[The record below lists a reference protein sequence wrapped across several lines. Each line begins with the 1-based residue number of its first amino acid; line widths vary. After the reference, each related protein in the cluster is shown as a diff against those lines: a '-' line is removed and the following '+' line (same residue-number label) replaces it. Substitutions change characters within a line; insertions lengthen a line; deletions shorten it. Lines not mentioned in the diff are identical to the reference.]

1 MSPLDWCVFLRWHEH
16 ANDEVGRK
24 YQRRINREM
33 TILGLQA
40 IANEIQSRYDSRE
53 MTHAEA
59 CEFRNQIQHRADSV
73 DGSQLVY
80 AISDR
85 DAYRRLIEVYLDDGI
100 LSRTEQ
106 ILLWDER
113 RKLGISENVHRRLL
127 DALVARYPQARQAV
141 HVQSSTRRKVEP
153 EEKVAH
159 QEGNDGTN
167 NWLDCGFSCRCC
179 SCLAGFAIT
188 WVRRNELV
196 RQSSELWRWTI
207 LT

>member
-1 MSPLDWCVFLRWHEH
+1 MRMTR
-16 ANDEVGRK
+16 VGRK

-40 IANEIQSRYDSRE
+40 IANEIQARYDSRE

-59 CEFRNQIQHRADSV
+59 VGLGNQIQHRADSI

-100 LSRTEQ
+100 LSKTEQ

-113 RKLGISENVHRRLL
+113 RKLGISEDVHQRML
-127 DALVARYPQARQAV
+127 DALVARYQKQGRAV
-141 HVQSSTRRKVEP
+141 HVQNLPVRKIVAEEPVEL
-153 EEKVAH
+153 
-159 QEGNDGTN
+159 QED
-167 NWLDCGFSCRCC
+167 
-179 SCLAGFAIT
+179 
-188 WVRRNELV
+188 E
-196 RQSSELWRWTI
+196 
-207 LT
+207 

>member
-1 MSPLDWCVFLRWHEH
+1 MRMTR
-16 ANDEVGRK
+16 VGRK

-59 CEFRNQIQHRADSV
+59 VSLGNQIQHRADSV
-73 DGSQLVY
+73 DGAQLVY
-80 AISDR
+80 DISDR

-113 RKLGISENVHRRLL
+113 RKLGISEDVHRRLL
-127 DALVARYPQARQAV
+127 DALVARYIKQGRAF
-141 HVQSSTRRKVEP
+141 HVQSSTKRKVER
-153 EEKVAH
+153 EETVDQ
-159 QEGNDGTN
+159 QEG
-167 NWLDCGFSCRCC
+167 
-179 SCLAGFAIT
+179 
-188 WVRRNELV
+188 E
-196 RQSSELWRWTI
+196 
-207 LT
+207 

>member
-1 MSPLDWCVFLRWHEH
+1 MRMTR
-16 ANDEVGRK
+16 VGRK

-59 CEFRNQIQHRADSV
+59 VSLEIKFSIVRIRLTV
-73 DGSQLVY
+73 QLVY

-113 RKLGISENVHRRLL
+113 RKLGISEDVHRRLL
-127 DALVARYPQARQAV
+127 DALVARYIKQGRPV
-141 HVQSSTRRKVEP
+141 HVQSSTKRKVER
-153 EEKVAH
+153 EETVDQ
-159 QEGNDGTN
+159 QEG
-167 NWLDCGFSCRCC
+167 
-179 SCLAGFAIT
+179 
-188 WVRRNELV
+188 E
-196 RQSSELWRWTI
+196 
-207 LT
+207 

>member
-1 MSPLDWCVFLRWHEH
+1 MRMTR
-16 ANDEVGRK
+16 VGRK

-59 CEFRNQIQHRADSV
+59 VSLGNQIQHRADSV

-106 ILLWDER
+106 ILLW
-113 RKLGISENVHRRLL
+113 V
-127 DALVARYPQARQAV
+127 
-141 HVQSSTRRKVEP
+141 
-153 EEKVAH
+153 
-159 QEGNDGTN
+159 
-167 NWLDCGFSCRCC
+167 
-179 SCLAGFAIT
+179 
-188 WVRRNELV
+188 VRR
-196 RQSSELWRWTI
+196 
-207 LT
+207 

>member
-1 MSPLDWCVFLRWHEH
+1 MRMTR
-16 ANDEVGRK
+16 VGRK

-59 CEFRNQIQHRADSV
+59 VSLGNQIQYRADSV

-113 RKLGISENVHRRLL
+113 RKLGISEDVHRRLL
-127 DALVARYPQARQAV
+127 DALVARYIKQGRPV
-141 HVQSSTRRKVEP
+141 HVQSSTKRKVER
-153 EEKVAH
+153 EETVDR
-159 QEGNDGTN
+159 QEG
-167 NWLDCGFSCRCC
+167 
-179 SCLAGFAIT
+179 
-188 WVRRNELV
+188 E
-196 RQSSELWRWTI
+196 
-207 LT
+207 

>member
-1 MSPLDWCVFLRWHEH
+1 MRMTR
-16 ANDEVGRK
+16 VGRK
-24 YQRRINREM
+24 YQRRINRET

-40 IANEIQSRYDSRE
+40 IANEIQARYDTRD

-59 CEFRNQIQHRADSV
+59 VILGNQIQYRADSI

-113 RKLGISENVHRRLL
+113 RKLGISEDVHRRML
-127 DALVARYPQARQAV
+127 DALVARYLKQGRAV
-141 HVQSSTRRKVEP
+141 HVQSSTKPRVKR
-153 EEKVAH
+153 EEIVDQ
-159 QEGNDGTN
+159 QED
-167 NWLDCGFSCRCC
+167 
-179 SCLAGFAIT
+179 
-188 WVRRNELV
+188 E
-196 RQSSELWRWTI
+196 
-207 LT
+207 